1 MRVVGGD
8 RVQGLKGV
16 LGRGVFIEGGVRGY
30 VVPGV
35 IFVDV
40 VGGGEVAGAEF
51 EGGGKFVVCE
61 GVVRAVGW
69 YIWFRFVIR
78 FWGFLMRFW
87 CRKGEGGDVWSIM
100 RT

>member
-8 RVQGLKGV
+8 RVQGLEGV
-16 LGRGVFIEGGVRGY
+16 LGGGVSEEGGVGGY

-35 IFVDV
+35 VFVDV

-61 GVVRAVGW
+61 GVVRAVGGWVLWFWVFWFW
-69 YIWFRFVIR
+69 YFWF
-78 FWGFLMRFW
+78 
-87 CRKGEGGDVWSIM
+87 
-100 RT
+100 